1 VRIALITVEQGHL
14 IYQSSVRKN
23 QKNDPEKIAMDN
35 QPTADEG
42 GFFNPTQISYNQLRT
57 RARLDKVEA
66 NAQLEIYTQTLIE
79 RMSQV
84 EQRAFAGDPVATQ
97 TYVSDARQMVTEFR
111 QARVLFPRERVS
123 DHNSRIGYT
132 GVNERFHRNVRA

>member
-1 VRIALITVEQGHL
+1 
-14 IYQSSVRKN
+14 
-23 QKNDPEKIAMDN
+23 MDN